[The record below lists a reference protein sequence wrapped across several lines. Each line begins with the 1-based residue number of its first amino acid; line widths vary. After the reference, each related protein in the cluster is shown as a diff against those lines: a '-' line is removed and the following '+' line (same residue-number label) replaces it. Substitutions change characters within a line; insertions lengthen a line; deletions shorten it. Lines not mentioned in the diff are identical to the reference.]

1 MKSLLS
7 LNFTS
12 EMLGIPLAVALLL
25 VAVLLLPRSARI
37 RARQGA
43 VSLGLSIV
51 CGTLRLL
58 FPTDLVI
65 SRALLF
71 AATFFLL
78 ASMGRSI
85 VLIALD
91 VVVERRSAR
100 TTPRIFRDLST
111 GVIYLVVGLVALR
124 AIDVEPGSILTTSA
138 LLTAVVGLAM
148 QDTLGNLVSG
158 LALQMQRPFDVG
170 DWIEVGS
177 GEQAGRVTEVT
188 WRATTVMTLDHVEVI
203 LPNANLAKAAIRNYS
218 RPSPIS
224 RRRIVVGVSYAAAPH
239 DVHTALVAAARE
251 VQGVLAN
258 PPPSSRNRAFA
269 DSAVEYEL
277 FFFIDDFSI
286 APRLDGAVRDRVY
299 YALARAGIEIPY
311 PTRTVHALPPPD
323 TAATRREETARFAK
337 AIAALDLAQPLPDDA
352 RLFLAER
359 AHLRIY
365 GPGEAIVRQGDSSDE
380 LFIIESGL
388 VGIEIRHETPA
399 LPPQVAGALAAAQ
412 AGAAGLV
419 GGAAATPLGTSTSP
433 VTANPRTVPPP
444 RAHEVAELGAGQCF
458 GEMGLL
464 TGEKRAATVRAKKI
478 CRLVVV
484 DHESFH
490 GVLAAHPE
498 VVERMG
504 LLLASRQAALD
515 AAATT
520 RVATPAPE
528 ERSRRFI
535 SQIRE
540 FFKLV

>member
-1 MKSLLS
+1 MKSLLG
-7 LNFTS
+7 LDFTS

-25 VAVLLLPRSARI
+25 VAVRLLPRSARI

-43 VSLGLSIV
+43 VSLGLSIL
-51 CGTLRLL
+51 CGGLRLL
-58 FPTDLVI
+58 FPKDLVI

-78 ASMGRSI
+78 ASMGRSV

-91 VVVERRSAR
+91 VVVERHSAR

-224 RRRIVVGVSYAAAPH
+224 RRRIVVGVSYAAPPH
-239 DVHTALVAAARE
+239 DVHAALVAAARE
-251 VQGVLAN
+251 VPGVLVN

-277 FFFIDDFSI
+277 FFFIDDFGI
-286 APRLDGAVRDRVY
+286 AARVDGAVRDRVY

-311 PTRTVHALPPPD
+311 PTRTVHAPPPPD
-323 TAATRREETARFAK
+323 AAALRREETARFSK
-337 AIAALDLAQPLPDDA
+337 AIAALDLAQPLPEDA
-352 RLFLAER
+352 RQFLAER

-365 GPGEAIVRQGDSSDE
+365 GPGEAIVRQGEASDE
-380 LFIIESGL
+380 LFIIESGA
-388 VGIEIRHETPA
+388 VSVEIRHETPA
-399 LPPQVAGALAAAQ
+399 LPPQIAAALPVL
-412 AGAAGLV
+412 ASAPSPGPSASPAAPSLPGRV
-419 GGAAATPLGTSTSP
+419 
-433 VTANPRTVPPP
+433 
-444 RAHEVAELGAGQCF
+444 HEVAELGAGQCF

-464 TGEKRAATVRAKKI
+464 TGERRAATVRAKKI

-520 RVATPAPE
+520 RVAAPAPE

>member
-1 MKSLLS
+1 MIGSLAMT
-7 LNFTS
+7 FTS

-25 VAVLLLPRSARI
+25 VALVLLPRSARI

-51 CGTLRLL
+51 CGGLRLL
-58 FPTDLVI
+58 FPKDLVI
-65 SRALLF
+65 SRALFF

-91 VVVERRSAR
+91 VVIERRSAR
-100 TTPRIFRDLST
+100 TTPRIFRDLWT
-111 GVIYLVVGLVALR
+111 GVTYLVVGLVALR

-170 DWIEVGS
+170 DWIEVDAGQ
-177 GEQAGRVTEVT
+177 QAGRVTEVT
-188 WRATTVMTLDHVEVI
+188 WRATTVMTLDQVEVI
-203 LPNANLAKAAIRNYS
+203 LPNASLAKAAIRNYS
-218 RPSPIS
+218 RPSTIS

-239 DVHTALVAAARE
+239 DVHAALIGAARE
-251 VQGVLAN
+251 VPGVLAN
-258 PPPSSRNRAFA
+258 PPPSSRNRNFA
-269 DSAVEYEL
+269 DSAIEYEL
-277 FFFIDDFSI
+277 FFFIDDFGI
-286 APRLDGAVRDRVY
+286 APRVDGAVRDRVY

-311 PTRTVHALPPPD
+311 PTRTVQALPPPD
-323 TAATRREETARFAK
+323 TAANRRAETARFAK
-337 AIAALDLAQPLPDDA
+337 AIAALDLAQPLPEDA
-352 RLFLAER
+352 RQFLAER
-359 AHLRIY
+359 AQLRVY
-365 GPGEAIVRQGDSSDE
+365 GPGEAIVRQGDASDE
-380 LFIIESGL
+380 LFIIESGT
-388 VGIEIRHETPA
+388 VGIEVRHETPA
-399 LPPQVAGALAAAQ
+399 LPPQIAAALPAPALAGL
-412 AGAAGLV
+412 GAPPGPGPS
-419 GGAAATPLGTSTSP
+419 GGSASP
-433 VTANPRTVPPP
+433 AVPSVPPV
-444 RAHEVAELGAGQCF
+444 RAQEVAELGPGQCF

-464 TGEKRAATVRAKKI
+464 TGERRAATVRAKKI
-478 CRLVVV
+478 CRLVIL

-490 GVLAAHPE
+490 GVLATHPE

-515 AAATT
+515 AAST
-520 RVATPAPE
+520 RAAAPAPE